1 MKTRFNT
8 YILIVISCVTFSSCE
23 VDVTNDLTIET
34 AAPKLIIEGG
44 LERNLKNPLG
54 RQRIRLTT
62 TRDFL
67 NNDTQT
73 PLVEDAVV
81 TVSDGNTSYV
91 FSYAGDGF
99 YENTEIAPVVNG
111 EYTLKII
118 WNEEEYEATETLNE
132 VPLFDAIYSV
142 FEEETLVTD
151 EGYFAKFDS
160 TDPAGIANFYYHR
173 IARNGEFIVVP
184 DPGNSDVLVISD
196 EFFDGQQ
203 RIGVNPNDEIIFEI
217 GDEAIVQQLG
227 ISERY
232 YDYLYE
238 VFVQSS
244 AGGFSFVGNP
254 PPESIRGNMKNLTN
268 SANRP
273 LGFFYAADVEE
284 ARLIITE

>member
-1 MKTRFNT
+1 MKTHFN
-8 YILIVISCVTFSSCE
+8 ILFVISVLMLISCE

-34 AAPKLIIEGG
+34 TAPKLIIEGG

-54 RQRIRLTT
+54 GQRIRLTAT
-62 TRDFL
+62 TNFL
-67 NNDTQT
+67 DNNGQT

-81 TVSDGNTSYV
+81 TVSDGITSYE
-91 FSYAGDGF
+91 FTYAGNGF
-99 YENTEIAPVVNG
+99 YENTELTPEVNG
-111 EYTLKII
+111 EYTLEIV
-118 WNEEEYEATETLNE
+118 WNEEAYQAVETLNE

-203 RIGVNPNDEIIFEI
+203 RVGVNPNDEIIFEI

-227 ISERY
+227 ISEAY

-254 PPESIRGNMKNLTN
+254 PPESIRGNVKNLTN

-284 ARLIITE
+284 ATLIITE